1 MPRSVILPLCIA
13 GLIVGGCADS
23 SRMKVYPV
31 AGKVLYQGQPAVGAE
46 IAIFG
51 LDEELK
57 TPEAPFPK
65 AVVSADG
72 SFSLSS
78 YALGDGAPAGN
89 YAITIV
95 WKKSTAA
102 DPEIRESARDT
113 LRGRYASPE
122 TSGLAAEVQPRNNE
136 LPVFE
141 LK

>member
-1 MPRSVILPLCIA
+1 MPRSVILSLGIA

-31 AGKVLYQGQPAVGAE
+31 SGKVLYKGEPAVGAE
-46 IAIFG
+46 IAFFG
-51 LDEELK
+51 LDEALM
-57 TPEAPFPK
+57 TRASPFPK
-65 AVVSADG
+65 AVVTADG

-78 YALGDGAPAGN
+78 YAPGDGAPTGN
-89 YAITIV
+89 YAITMV
-95 WKKSTAA
+95 WKESQAA

>member
-1 MPRSVILPLCIA
+1 MSRSVILPLCVA
-13 GLIVGGCADS
+13 GLIVSGCADS

-31 AGKVLYQGQPAVGAE
+31 SGKVLYKGEPAVGAE
-46 IAIFG
+46 IAFFG
-51 LDEELK
+51 LDEELM
-57 TPEAPFPK
+57 TPAAPFPK

-72 SFSLSS
+72 TFSLSS
-78 YALGDGAPAGN
+78 YAPGDGAPTDN

-95 WKKSTAA
+95 WKKSEAA
-102 DPEIRESARDT
+102 DPEIRETARDT
-113 LRGRYASPE
+113 FRGRYASPE

>member
-1 MPRSVILPLCIA
+1 MPRFLILPLSIA

-31 AGKVLYQGQPAVGAE
+31 SGKVLYKGEPAVGAE
-46 IAIFG
+46 IAFFG
-51 LDEELK
+51 LDEELA
-57 TPEAPFPK
+57 TPAAPFPK
-65 AVVSADG
+65 AVATADG

-78 YALGDGAPAGN
+78 YAPGDGAPTGN
-89 YAITIV
+89 FAVTIV
-95 WKKSTAA
+95 WKKSAAA
-102 DPEIRESARDT
+102 DPEIRETARDV

-122 TSGLAAEVQPRNNE
+122 SSGLAAKVQPRNNE